1 LWSNE
6 TETSRKQDQKLE
18 TRNPKPKTNHMQA
31 STDFQLIA
39 RQTGQLIMPEVILTL
54 FACAAL
60 VLDVMLP
67 RDRKRIV
74 AWLSLAGV
82 GFAIVSLGMLYFAA
96 GGSSLTARTGFFDM
110 IVIDSYAVVF
120 KLIFLIGAGLSI
132 LLSIKYLD
140 IEDEQRGEYYALILF
155 AVVGMMF
162 MASGIDLLS
171 LFISLELMAI
181 SVYILVG
188 FFKRDKRSNEA
199 SMKYFLLGAFSS
211 GVLLYGIS
219 MIYGLTG
226 TTNLANIAA
235 ALPKVIALQTL
246 EASSGTIFIDQR
258 YLLLMSVILMAAG
271 MFFKV
276 AVVPFHMWAPDAY
289 EGAPTSITAF
299 MSVGVK
305 AASFAMFGRLFLY
318 GLPGLR
324 STMAGDPANNIAS
337 LPGWALLLGIAA
349 AITIVWGSLGAL
361 TQQNTKRLLAYS
373 SISHAGFTLL
383 GLVAGNQTGYTGFII
398 YLFVYT
404 VMNLGVFGCII
415 ALRRRGIAGD
425 RIDDFNGLMGKAPWL
440 TVMMTIFLLSL
451 GGIPPTAGFIGK
463 LWLFMGL
470 VETGNPWLIRL
481 AILASVMTVVS
492 LFYYLRF
499 VVAMYIKPETETQ
512 PVKLAPSLQVVL
524 GIAALF
530 IILVGI
536 FPQRIIGL
544 TQKAASSE
552 GITVE
557 QKAVKGTEVPA
568 APAPARRPAPAPP
581 R

>member
-1 LWSNE
+1 
-6 TETSRKQDQKLE
+6 
-18 TRNPKPKTNHMQA
+18 MQA

-226 TTNLANIAA
+226 TTNLASIAA

-425 RIDDFNGLMGKAPWL
+425 RMDDFNGLMGKAPWL

-557 QKAVKGTEVPA
+557 QKAVKGTEAPA
-568 APAPARRPAPAPP
+568 APAPARRPSPAPP